1 MRSFNIFFLLSEE
14 NITTP
19 VWKNNEM
26 CYPTINENKATE
38 YRVDVS
44 NASPEGKTKLFS
56 FTKDMP
62 YIMDLTFYRNEFEK
76 AGEQIKGYT
85 ISKITNID

>member
-1 MRSFNIFFLLSEE
+1 M
-14 NITTP
+14 P
-19 VWKNNEM
+19 VWKYNDK
-26 CYPTINENKATE
+26 CYLRVIGKKVTE

-44 NASPEGKTKLFS
+44 NETPEGKIEVFS

-62 YIMDLTFYRNEFEK
+62 YIMDFTFYRYAFEK

-85 ISKITNID
+85 ISKVNNNILNYYI